1 MQYELYRSFTNLKEQ
16 RQLHYEPA
24 CQKAM
29 KTGRYKDRQ
38 ILEFK
43 VSLEQREYRSR
54 SRSRYGRNGNF
65 RVGSHLAI
73 LLSCAPCLLVRI
85 KELGLMGTWG

>member
-1 MQYELYRSFTNLKEQ
+1 MQNIRMQYELYRSFTNLKEQ

-24 CQKAM
+24 CQKDI

-43 VSLEQREYRSR
+43 VTLSLRPA
-54 SRSRYGRNGNF
+54 RNT
-65 RVGSHLAI
+65 R
-73 LLSCAPCLLVRI
+73 PCLD
-85 KELGLMGTWG
+85 K